1 MAKDVQK
8 RPQSYVIKATGAVE
22 LSEPTGRLT
31 LNDRKLFNFLLG
43 HAYEGLCADKSEFS
57 VSLSHIRNF
66 AAAARDGAEEVDNR
80 RIKDSV
86 KRLQQVTVE
95 FNSLDSDKGNIWQSS
110 PLLGDVTL
118 VERTGDLTYSFTPR
132 VAQKLVEPAL
142 YSYISLK
149 ISYQFTTKYG
159 LILYEILKR
168 YSDRDA
174 ASPWLAIR
182 TTELRDLL
190 GCRDKLR
197 DYKDLRKCALDPAI
211 TEINE
216 LAEFEVEIDETRQG
230 GGRGGGKVLGLVFHV
245 KRKDRQAAEKAV
257 RELGKP
263 RAQRRGEKA
272 VEGDQEMVSKALRF
286 LDSADVPT
294 RFRWQKEAETMGV
307 KLPPA
312 ATAREN
318 LALWVPA
325 IAKVICR
332 TENLR

>member
-1 MAKDVQK
+1 MVKGVQK
-8 RPQSYVIKATGAVE
+8 RPQSYVAKATGAVE
-22 LSEPTGRLT
+22 LSEPAGKLT

-43 HAYEGLCADKSEFS
+43 HAYEGLCAKRAEFS
-57 VSLSHIRNF
+57 VALSHIRNF
-66 AAAARDGAEEVDNR
+66 AAAAREGVEDVDNR
-80 RIKDSV
+80 RIKESI

-95 FNSLDSDKGNIWQSS
+95 FNSLDSDKGSVWQSS

-132 VAQKLVEPAL
+132 VAEKLVEPAL

-168 YSDRDA
+168 YSDREA
-174 ASPWLAIR
+174 AVPFLSLR
-182 TTELRDLL
+182 TAELRDLL
-190 GCRDKLR
+190 GCREKLR

-211 TEINE
+211 AEINE
-216 LAEFEVEIDETRQG
+216 LAEFQVEMDETRQG
-230 GGRGGGKVLGLVFHV
+230 GGRGGGKVVGLVFHV
-245 KRKDRQAAEKAV
+245 RRKDRQAAEKAV

-263 RAQRRGEKA
+263 KAQRRGEKA
-272 VEGDQEMVSKALRF
+272 AENDQELVSRAMRF
-286 LDSADVPT
+286 LDGADAT
-294 RFRWQKEAETMGV
+294 IRTKWEREAAAMGI

-312 ATAREN
+312 ATARAN
-318 LALWVPA
+318 LAQWVPA

-332 TENLR
+332 AENLR